1 MDYSEKIVGRQEE
14 QKTLQKC
21 FESPK
26 AEFVAIYGRRRIG
39 KTFLVKQFFKEE
51 FDFYTTGVYQ
61 VSKAEQLRNWKKQLQ
76 KFSGQSTNIPKNWF
90 EAFDQLEN
98 YLRTLKKKRIV
109 VFIDELPWLDTPK
122 SNFLRALEMFW
133 NSWGADCQRLK
144 LVVCGSATTWMVNK
158 LLGDKG

>member
-98 YLRTLKKKRIV
+98 YLRTLKKKGLSYLLTNCRGLIRRNP
-109 VFIDELPWLDTPK
+109 ISSGPWKCFGTAGEPI
-122 SNFLRALEMFW
+122 A
-133 NSWGADCQRLK
+133 
-144 LVVCGSATTWMVNK
+144 
-158 LLGDKG
+158 KG